1 MSASAQA
8 LLSLNPNQLKSVLE
22 AEIEARSLKAF
33 VRGAWHIHHGEIPL
47 DWNWHID
54 VICDHLVAV
63 LPGRRIKRLI
73 INVPPG
79 FLKSLLVSV
88 YWPAWLWV
96 RYPKL
101 QVLAASSANDVAL
114 RDAKRMHEIIG
125 SEWFRRFGLDY
136 TFDRGQDAKGYFAN
150 TEGGYRISRSTGQKV
165 IGFRGDLNLTDDPLD
180 AKDAYGDKAEL
191 VAHVKW
197 YQQSWRTRVNSPIR
211 TPLVIIMQRLHEMDL
226 SGVLLKQPGWQHLC
240 IPNEYDG
247 VRRRTIL
254 GEYDPRQT
262 EGELLHP
269 VFLDAETTENLK
281 GELGSLVYSAQYQQN
296 PKPAEGTIIHAEWI
310 RYYDIIEEKPAEF
323 DYIVHSWDTAQR
335 EMKWADWSVGQ
346 VWGVL
351 GANRYLLDQ
360 VRARLDTPK
369 LIKAIRTMC
378 EIYPVFKA
386 VLVEGRNNGP
396 EVVRALRSEIP
407 GLIAINPDTS
417 KEARLAACA
426 PLFESG
432 NILVPY
438 PEQKPWGVGLLDELL
453 AFPASAYK
461 DQVDALTQA
470 LNWIRENEV
479 KEPWFS
485 HAGGNPL

>member
-1 MSASAQA
+1 MSAANQA
-8 LLSLNPNQLKSVLE
+8 LLAIDSVQLKTILE
-22 AEIEARSLKAF
+22 AEIQARSLKEF
-33 VRGAWHIHHGEIPL
+33 VRGAWHIHHGEMPL
-47 DWNWHID
+47 EWNWHID
-54 VICDHLVAV
+54 VLCDHLEAV

-114 RDAKRMHEIIG
+114 RDAKRMHEIVG
-125 SEWFRRFGLDY
+125 SEWFRRFGMTY
-136 TFDRGQDAKGYFAN
+136 GFDRGQDAKGYFAN

-191 VAHVKW
+191 AAHTKW

-211 TPLVIIMQRLHEMDL
+211 TPLVIIMQRLHELDL
-226 SGVLLKQPGWQHLC
+226 SGVLLKQVGWTHLC

-247 VRRRTIL
+247 VERRTIL
-254 GEYDPRQT
+254 GHYDPRET
-262 EGELLHP
+262 VGELLHP
-269 VFLDAETTENLK
+269 AFLDRETTENLK
-281 GELGSLVYSAQYQQN
+281 AELGTLVYSAQYQQD
-296 PKPAEGTIIHAEWI
+296 PKPAEGSIIHTEWLE
-310 RYYDIIEEKPAEF
+310 YYDVIKERPAVF

-335 EMKWADWSVGQ
+335 EAKWADWSVGQ

-351 GANRYLLDQ
+351 GARRYLLDQ
-360 VRARLDTPK
+360 VRARMDTPK
-369 LIKAIRTMC
+369 LIKAIRLLV
-378 EIYPVFKA
+378 ENYPGAKA
-386 VLVEGRNNGP
+386 VLVENRENGP
-396 EVVRALRSEIP
+396 EVIRALRMEIP
-407 GLIAINPDTS
+407 GLLARNPDTS
-417 KEARLAACA
+417 KTARLAACA
-426 PLFESG
+426 PLFEAG

-438 PEQKPWGVGLLDELL
+438 PDQKPWVQGFLDELL

-470 LNWIRENEV
+470 LNWIRETQV
-479 KEPWFS
+479 TAPWFG
-485 HAGGNPL
+485 HAGRNPL